1 MTGLGSG
8 HKPVSRSF
16 SHRRL
21 AVQQIL
27 RIQPPVRTLNGRHPL
42 YRSGEPIRLDSNL
55 CPAHQR
61 MGSSTTPPPPQ
72 QLRLYSKRKRG
83 IFGFFFFLC
92 TIFNTA
98 SSAAPQIPLCRRMLA
113 SNPGQLR
120 LRAVRRCNRNR
131 LDLIHNSTRSNPHSA
146 RSHPHSARSHPHSAR
161 YHPHSAR
168 SHPCNQRETWGMAPF
183 DGLSITVSHSQ
194 LN

>member
-1 MTGLGSG
+1 MYVYVVF
-8 HKPVSRSF
+8 KVKVSRGIT
-16 SHRRL
+16 HCPQR
-21 AVQQIL
+21 
-27 RIQPPVRTLNGRHPL
+27 
-42 YRSGEPIRLDSNL
+42 DSNL

-61 MGSSTTPPPPQ
+61 TGRATKTPPPPPQ

-83 IFGFFFFLC
+83 IFWIFFHFMYDIQHC
-92 TIFNTA
+92 VICCPTNSTVSEDAGIEPRTVATTA
-98 SSAAPQIPLCRRMLA
+98 L
-113 SNPGQLR
+113 
-120 LRAVRRCNRNR
+120 AVRRCNRNR
-131 LDLIHNSTRSNPHSA
+131 LDLIHNSTRSNPHSV

-183 DGLSITVSHSQ
+183 DGLTITVSHSQ